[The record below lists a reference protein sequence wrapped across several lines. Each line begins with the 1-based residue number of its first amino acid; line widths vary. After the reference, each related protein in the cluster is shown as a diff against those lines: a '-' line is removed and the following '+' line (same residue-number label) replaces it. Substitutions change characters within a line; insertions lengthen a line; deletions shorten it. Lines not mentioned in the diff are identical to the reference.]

1 MINLNELDIYREGDY
16 RCSQEMV
23 RAMIRDN
30 GENRNRTY
38 RLKENE

>member
-1 MINLNELDIYREGDY
+1 MSWINTVVIRY
-16 RCSQEMV
+16 SQEMV